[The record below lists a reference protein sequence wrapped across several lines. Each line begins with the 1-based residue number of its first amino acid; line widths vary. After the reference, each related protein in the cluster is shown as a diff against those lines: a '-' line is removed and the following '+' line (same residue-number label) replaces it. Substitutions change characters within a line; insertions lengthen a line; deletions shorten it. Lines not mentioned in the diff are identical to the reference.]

1 MNDNLTEWEGPQHLA
16 ATDLLNN
23 LMVILDCAAKRGLD
37 PLDEDGWP
45 LYGFEYWSHEC
56 AKLLNVKK
64 DLDGFIR
71 RA

>member
-1 MNDNLTEWEGPQHLA
+1 MNDNIEHEGPRHLF

-45 LYGFEYWSHEC
+45 IFGFEYWSREC
-56 AKLLNVKK
+56 AKALGVKIP
-64 DLDGFIR
+64 LDGFVSPV
-71 RA
+71 

>member
-1 MNDNLTEWEGPQHLA
+1 MNDNLTEWEGPKHLA

-37 PLDEDGWP
+37 PVDEDGWP
-45 LYGFEYWSHEC
+45 IFGFEYWSHEC

>member
-1 MNDNLTEWEGPQHLA
+1 MNDNLTEWEGPKHLA

-37 PLDEDGWP
+37 PVDEDGWP
-45 LYGFEYWSHEC
+45 IYGFEYWSHEC